1 MIPSPQTLPS
11 PETEHDRLERNWSE
25 LLQELRVIQTGT
37 QILTG
42 FLLTVAF
49 QQRFVTLDSYQVSVY
64 LALVIVAGVTTTLGL
79 APVSLHRTLFRR
91 RAKDTIVRI
100 TNRILQVTL
109 FGVALTLSGTVLLI
123 FDVVAG
129 RAAGVIA
136 GIIALLLI
144 STTWIALPVTARR
157 RMG

>member
-1 MIPSPQTLPS
+1 MTSIPGDTPEI
-11 PETEHDRLERNWSE
+11 ETEHDRLERNWGE

-49 QQRFVTLDSYQVSVY
+49 QQRFVDLDDYQLTAY
-64 LALVIVAGVTTTLGL
+64 LTLVIVAGVTTMFGL

-91 RAKDTIVRI
+91 RAKETIVRI

-109 FGVALTLSGTVLLI
+109 CGVALTLSGTIMLI
-123 FDVVAG
+123 FDVVVS
-129 RAAGVIA
+129 RQA
-136 GIIALLLI
+136 GIIAGVVSLGLIATTWLLLP
-144 STTWIALPVTARR
+144 AAARLR
-157 RMG
+157 LR